1 MLHCDLQF
9 IFYFF
14 AQVRFCMEFG
24 ENWRVLL
31 GHLGP
36 ESFALTNAIVIVAA
50 ALVFML
56 GC

>member
-31 GHLGP
+31 GHIGP

-50 ALVFML
+50 ALVFVL